1 MTGTKSLLVV
11 GRSSSLSEMFE
22 QSSQFGF
29 KPDAVLSLGAKD
41 AKIPAESVPVFFWD
55 NTNKVID
62 FNGIKIAFA
71 KSSSPELEG
80 PVDILISPTLA
91 FAEIRGVGEKLTPWY
106 HFVPGAYYEVEPFY
120 SNGRGTRLVSL
131 GPVGSSE
138 KWAHLV
144 QIGPSVTPARP
155 STGVNF
161 YNVRASHRSDLVWG
175 EPELKRASQR
185 SNGQSNEKPS
195 KKQKRACYMC
205 LDSPA
210 ATQELVIAT
219 GSHVYLSTARGPIQ
233 CEKVMAQLGCAGH
246 VLLIPR
252 THIPSIARNGRSED
266 QLELRKFEIALG
278 SMYRQHGLEPVT
290 YEFVR
295 DRTVHGHTQV
305 VPIPASAVDQALQQ
319 MQSAIVNRGMPL
331 SRQPPAG
338 DYLAV
343 RVSAQP
349 TIYAQLPFRDVDL
362 QLPRAVLCKV
372 LGLEDQAADWKQC
385 ILENEAKD
393 AQETQQL
400 FEPFNFLNT

>member
-1 MTGTKSLLVV
+1 MAETKSLLVV
-11 GRSSSLSEMFE
+11 GRSSSLNEILE
-22 QSSQFGF
+22 QSSSFNF
-29 KPDAVLSLGAKD
+29 KPEAIISLGADSVEIPKD
-41 AKIPAESVPVFFWD
+41 DVPIFVWD
-55 NTNKVID
+55 NTDKVVD
-62 FNGIKIAFA
+62 FSGIKIAFA
-71 KSSSPELEG
+71 YSSYPSLND
-80 PVDILISPTLA
+80 PVDILISQTLDSA
-91 FAEIRGVGEKLTPWY
+91 DVRKVGEKLTPWY
-106 HFVPGAYYEVEPFY
+106 HFVPGSYFEAEPFY

-131 GPVGSSE
+131 SSVGSSE

-144 QIGPSVTPARP
+144 QIGPAISPARP
-155 STGVNF
+155 LTGVNF
-161 YNVRASHRSDLVWG
+161 YNFEASHRSDLIWG
-175 EPELKRASQR
+175 QPELKRGSPNV
-185 SNGQSNEKPS
+185 SGQLHEKPP

-210 ATQELVIAT
+210 ATQELVVAT

-233 CEKVMAQLGCAGH
+233 SETVMSKLNCAGH

-252 THIPSIARNGRSED
+252 AHIPSIARNGRSED

-319 MQSAIVNRGMPL
+319 MQSAIVNRGMSI

-343 RVSAQP
+343 RVSDKPAV
-349 TIYAQLPFRDVDL
+349 YAQLPSRDVDL

-372 LGLEDQAADWKQC
+372 LGLDDQAADWKQC
-385 ILENEAKD
+385 ILENEARDGQATKRLF
-393 AQETQQL
+393 QEY
-400 FEPFNFLNT
+400 NFLDI